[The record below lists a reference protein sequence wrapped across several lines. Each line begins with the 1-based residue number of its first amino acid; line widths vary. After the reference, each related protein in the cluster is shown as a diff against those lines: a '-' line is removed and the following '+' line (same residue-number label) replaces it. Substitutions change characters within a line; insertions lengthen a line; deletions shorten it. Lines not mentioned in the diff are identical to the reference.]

1 VLVKTKGKIYFR
13 MGLIYYGYLI
23 ALVSRLVLDI
33 NREFNKDG
41 KNAIAIIR
49 SFYFLNI
56 IATKVQW
63 ICVYYFVVIVR
74 DIKLRL
80 AVEDPREFGRKIK
93 RQRVFNNSILAIFIV
108 CYVGYRLTIT
118 QQQNMR
124 KILRKERNIKGSSDY
139 SD

>member
-49 SFYFLNI
+49 SFYVLNI

-108 CYVGYRLTIT
+108 C
-118 QQQNMR
+118 
-124 KILRKERNIKGSSDY
+124 
-139 SD
+139 